1 MRQFDYYQPK
11 DFAEAFE
18 LLMLPGK
25 VVMPLAGATD
35 IIPMAREERIAP
47 DVVVDIK
54 SLPGMREIK
63 ETEDGLLI
71 GAAVR
76 MSEIASS
83 PLVREYAAVL
93 AEGAA
98 TVGHV
103 QVRNRATLGGNMCT
117 ASPAGD
123 TFPALLVLE
132 AAALLR
138 GVDGERSVP
147 VLEFFQGP
155 RRTALKKGE
164 LLVGVMIPKLAG
176 AQGHYA
182 KLSRRKT
189 ADLTLVGVAALA
201 VPAVGGYEW
210 RLALGAVAPTPVRV
224 REAEEI
230 LAQGYDA
237 AAIKKAALAAHA
249 ACSPLDDIRSSA
261 EYRREMVVN
270 ITQRVIGK
278 VVEKLA

>member
-1 MRQFDYYQPK
+1 
-11 DFAEAFE
+11 
-18 LLMLPGK
+18 
-25 VVMPLAGATD
+25 GATD
-35 IIPMAREERIAP
+35 LIPMAREERIAP

-132 AAALLR
+132 AEALLR

-155 RRTALKKGE
+155 RRTALKTGE

-201 VPAVGGYEW
+201 VPAGEDYEW

-237 AAIKKAALAAHA
+237 VAIKKAALAAHA

>member
-11 DFAEAFE
+11 GFAEAFE
-18 LLMLPGK
+18 LLMLPDK

-63 ETEDGLLI
+63 ETEEGLLI

-76 MSEIASS
+76 MSELASS
-83 PLVREYAAVL
+83 PLVREYANVL

-132 AAALLR
+132 AEALLR

-147 VLEFFQGP
+147 VLEFFKGP

-182 KLSRRKT
+182 KLSRRKA

-201 VPAVGGYEW
+201 VPAGEGYEW
-210 RLALGAVAPTPVRV
+210 RLALGAVAPIPVRV
-224 REAEEI
+224 PEAEKI
-230 LAQGYDA
+230 LAQGHDA
-237 AAIKKAALAAHA
+237 AAIEKAAVAAHA
-249 ACSPLDDIRSSA
+249 ACSPIDDIRSSA
-261 EYRREMVVN
+261 GYRREMVVN
-270 ITQRVIGK
+270 ITKRVIGK
-278 VVEKLA
+278 VIEKLA

>member
-1 MRQFDYYQPK
+1 MREFDYYQPK

-18 LLMLPGK
+18 LLMLPDK

-35 IIPMAREERIAP
+35 IIPMARDEHIKP
-47 DVVVDIK
+47 HVVVDIK
-54 SLPGMREIK
+54 ALPGLCEIK
-63 ETEDGLLI
+63 ETEEGLLI

-76 MSEIASS
+76 MSELANSA
-83 PLVREYAAVL
+83 LVQEHAAVL

-132 AAALLR
+132 AEVLVRGAA
-138 GVDGERSVP
+138 GERSIP
-147 VLEFFQGP
+147 VLEFFKGP
-155 RRTALKKGE
+155 RRTALQKGE
-164 LLVGVMIPKLAG
+164 LVVGVMIPKLAG

-189 ADLTLVGVAALA
+189 ADLAVVGVAALA
-201 VPAVGGYEW
+201 VPVAESYEW
-210 RLALGAVAPTPVRV
+210 RVALGAVAPTAIRV
-224 REAEEI
+224 PAAEKI
-230 LAQGYDA
+230 LAAGYDEAAIEA
-237 AAIKKAALAAHA
+237 AAAEAHA
-249 ACSPLDDIRSSA
+249 ACAPIDDIRSSA
-261 EYRREMVVN
+261 EYRREMVMN
-270 ITQRVIGK
+270 ITKRVIGQ
-278 VVEKLA
+278 VIDKLA